1 MNRCSLKTQRKEC
14 DKDTDGTETGLPTEH
29 RNGGK
34 NVDKRK
40 RNKLK
45 T

>member
-14 DKDTDGTETGLPTEH
+14 DKDTGGTETGLPTEH
-29 RNGGK
+29 RNCGK